1 MLECGGA
8 VIGCGLDVPEHGQDA
23 RLQILELRAKQCDAD
38 LVALERILEL
48 VQRLDGVEKCSLRG
62 LAAGCEGREH
72 FVGVEAEA
80 LEGFGA
86 AVAAVFRSDVE
97 LLDGVGHF
105 VDAEQAGV
113 STFHERAHELIGA
126 QAEGRKLRRVFVQ
139 GVEQVAVFV
148 CAVLC
153 AGGD

>member
-1 MLECGGA
+1 MPASRSSNCEPNSA
-8 VIGCGLDVPEHGQDA
+8 TPI
-23 RLQILELRAKQCDAD
+23 
-38 LVALERILEL
+38 
-48 VQRLDGVEKCSLRG
+48 SLRLRG
-62 LAAGCEGREH
+62 SSSLFRASTVSKNAA
-72 FVGVEAEA
+72 
-80 LEGFGA
+80 
-86 AVAAVFRSDVE
+86 FRSDVE

-113 STFHERAHELIGA
+113 SAFHEGAHELVGA